1 MYVSL
6 LNMPQVYVDKK
17 CKSKTDSLMLLKT
30 FTTSFKDV
38 VNELEETSG
47 TVDYTVVLDS
57 FECMGKRKIDA
68 QQHEK
73 IHVNVKLVVNN
84 TFTIKKLVVVN
95 VYQNTY
101 TIETPMFIG
110 ISIE

>member
-1 MYVSL
+1 MT
-6 LNMPQVYVDKK
+6 NNN
-17 CKSKTDSLMLLKT
+17 
-30 FTTSFKDV
+30 
-38 VNELEETSG
+38 VNI
-47 TVDYTVVLDS
+47 
-57 FECMGKRKIDA
+57 KIDA